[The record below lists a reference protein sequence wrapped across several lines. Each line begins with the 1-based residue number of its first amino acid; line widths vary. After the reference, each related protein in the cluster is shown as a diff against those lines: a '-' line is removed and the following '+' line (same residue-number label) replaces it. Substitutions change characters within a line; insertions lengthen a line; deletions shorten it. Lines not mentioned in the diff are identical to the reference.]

1 MHVVMYPVRTGRS
14 PKTRV
19 AWGQGRGG
27 KNRKSD
33 MKSVIFIS
41 LKKKSLLSVMFLYM
55 TVFKIFI
62 GLINHLISSKIAQVL
77 SLH

>member
-41 LKKKSLLSVMFLYM
+41 LKKKVY
-55 TVFKIFI
+55 
-62 GLINHLISSKIAQVL
+62 
-77 SLH
+77 

>member
-27 KNRKSD
+27 KNRKSE
-33 MKSVIFIS
+33 MKSVIFIA
-41 LKKKSLLSVMFLYM
+41 LKKKSLCVMFLYIA
-55 TVFKIFI
+55 VFKIFI